1 MGKNITLSETLAQS
15 RKAISEAINQLNLLH
30 LDNMEMRRVKIAE
43 NPEYVDSRE
52 YTMSMSA
59 DINMRQYMKQM
70 HEMYKTLGDIW
81 KAL

>member
-1 MGKNITLSETLAQS
+1 MEKNITLSETLAQS
-15 RKAISEAINQLNLLH
+15 RKAISEAIDQLNLLY

-70 HEMYKTLGDIW
+70 QEMYKTLGDIW

>member
-1 MGKNITLSETLAQS
+1 MEKNITLSETLAQS
-15 RKAISEAINQLNLLH
+15 RKVISEAMNQLNLLH
-30 LDNMEMRRVKIAE
+30 LDNMEMRRIKIAE

>member
-1 MGKNITLSETLAQS
+1 MEKNITLSETLAQS
-15 RKAISEAINQLNLLH
+15 RKAISEAIDKLNLLH

-52 YTMSMSA
+52 YTMSLSA

-70 HEMYKTLGDIW
+70 QEMYKTLGDIW

>member
-1 MGKNITLSETLAQS
+1 MEKNITLSETLAQT

-59 DINMRQYMKQM
+59 DINMRQCMKQM

>member
-1 MGKNITLSETLAQS
+1 MEKNITLSETLAQS

-52 YTMSMSA
+52 YTISMSA